1 MLPTRIDIPA
11 KTRIALCALLNE
23 RLADAIDLQTQ
34 CKQAHWT
41 LRGPN
46 FHSLHLL
53 FDKVNEDV
61 EDYVDLIAE
70 RIAQLGGQA
79 QGTVQAVVQSSSLAP
94 YPLDL
99 IDVTGHITAL
109 SNALGTF
116 ANLVRKAIDQTDK
129 MGDAGT
135 SDMFT
140 EIGRGLDS
148 WLWMVESHLIDGSDN
163 QGTFPVGRVGTTAGR
178 NGGRTGTK
186 ANGKR

>member
-1 MLPTRIDIPA
+1 MLPTRIDIPV
-11 KTRIALCALLNE
+11 KTRGALCDLLNK

-79 QGTVQAVVQSSSLAP
+79 QGTVQAVVKGTSLKP

-99 IDVTGHITAL
+99 IDVNAHIETL
-109 SNALGTF
+109 SDALGTF
-116 ANLVRKAIDQTDK
+116 ANLVRKAVDQSEDLKDK
-129 MGDAGT
+129 GT

-140 EIGRGLDS
+140 EISRGLDS
-148 WLWMVESHLIDGSDN
+148 WLWMVESHLIDSSDAK
-163 QGTFPVGRVGTTAGR
+163 G
-178 NGGRTGTK
+178 
-186 ANGKR
+186 GKR